1 MNLGSSLELRE
12 DFFAYSFMFKL
23 KRKSVFFDDQS
34 SEDEEESDGIETDV
48 TDVNQG
54 QPAAAAGENVAEE

>member
-34 SEDEEESDGIETDV
+34 SEDTEELDGTDV
-48 TDVNQG
+48 TDANQG
-54 QPAAAAGENVAEE
+54 QPAAAAGENAAEE